1 MTNEFQF
8 NNFKTK
14 NVDKIILLC
23 YNNYIIKMRKEMLK
37 MKIIKELEYNEKEK
51 QISFN
56 LYDKTWCSTKRYSGE
71 NLEDTEK
78 LKKEIARNIILQQ
91 FEIKVNSTN
100 GIELM
105 YSFLK
110 TAKEVREFLSTFDK
124 AIEEPVTLSDE
135 IGNFRFYLC
144 GNYGEEAKEKA
155 EFFLENIAIPK
166 FWEYFSDK
174 NKSRATLYILH
185 NNIKKYIKSA
195 EIDENGY
202 IKKIKWTRK
211 NVAIDYKTAYV
222 YNKFNSQFNF
232 EAVN

>member
-1 MTNEFQF
+1 
-8 NNFKTK
+8 
-14 NVDKIILLC
+14 
-23 YNNYIIKMRKEMLK
+23 MLK

-56 LYDKTWCSTKRYSGE
+56 LYDKTWCSTERYSGE

-105 YSFLK
+105 YAFLNV
-110 TAKEVREFLSTFDK
+110 AKEIRAFLSTFDK

-144 GNYGEEAKEKA
+144 GNYGEEAEEKA
-155 EFFLENIAIPK
+155 EFFLENIAVPK
-166 FWEYFSDK
+166 FWEYFSDE
-174 NKSRATLYILH
+174 NKSKTSLSIFH

-202 IKKIKWTRK
+202 IKKMKWTRK
-211 NVAIDYKTAYV
+211 KVAIDYKKAYV
-222 YNKFNSQFNF
+222 YHRFNSQFNF
-232 EAVN
+232 ETAN

>member
-1 MTNEFQF
+1 
-8 NNFKTK
+8 
-14 NVDKIILLC
+14 
-23 YNNYIIKMRKEMLK
+23 

-51 QISFN
+51 QISFS
-56 LYDKTWCSTKRYSGE
+56 LYDKTWCNTEKRIGE
-71 NLEDTEK
+71 NSENMEK
-78 LKKEIARNIILQQ
+78 LKKEISRNIILQQ

-105 YSFLK
+105 YAFLK
-110 TAKEVREFLSTFDK
+110 TAKEIREFLSAFDK

-144 GNYGEEAKEKA
+144 GDYGEEAKEKA
-155 EFFLENIAIPK
+155 EFFLENVAVPK
-166 FWEYFSDK
+166 FWEYFSDES
-174 NKSRATLYILH
+174 KSKAFLSIFH

-222 YNKFNSQFNF
+222 YNRFNSQFNF

>member
-1 MTNEFQF
+1 
-8 NNFKTK
+8 
-14 NVDKIILLC
+14 
-23 YNNYIIKMRKEMLK
+23 MRKEILK

-51 QISFN
+51 EISFN
-56 LYDKTWCSTKRYSGE
+56 LYDKTWGNTKRYSNK

-105 YSFLK
+105 YAFLK
-110 TAKEVREFLSTFDK
+110 TAKEIREFLSTFDK

-155 EFFLENIAIPK
+155 EFFLENIAVPK
-166 FWEYFSDK
+166 FWKYFSNE
-174 NKSRATLYILH
+174 NKSKATLSILH

-211 NVAIDYKTAYV
+211 DVAIDYKTAYV
-222 YNKFNSQFNF
+222 YHRFNSQFNF
-232 EAVN
+232 ETVN

>member
-1 MTNEFQF
+1 
-8 NNFKTK
+8 
-14 NVDKIILLC
+14 
-23 YNNYIIKMRKEMLK
+23 MLK

-51 QISFN
+51 QISFS
-56 LYDKTWCSTKRYSGE
+56 LYDKTWCETEKYIGE

-105 YSFLK
+105 HAFLK
-110 TAKEVREFLSTFDK
+110 TAAEIREFLSTFDK
-124 AIEEPVTLSDE
+124 AIEEPVALSDE

-155 EFFLENIAIPK
+155 EFFLENIAVPK
-166 FWEYFSDK
+166 FWEYFSDES
-174 NKSRATLYILH
+174 KSKATLSILH
-185 NNIKKYIKSA
+185 KNIKKYIKSA

-202 IKKIKWTRK
+202 IKKMKWTRK
-211 NVAIDYKTAYV
+211 DVAIDYKTAYV
-222 YNKFNSQFNF
+222 YHRFNSQFNF
-232 EAVN
+232 ETAN